1 MVAVELNNNHRTK
14 SLQIVLCAFGFFFC
28 GLVLVAA
35 GFLRFF
41 LVGMASP
48 SRRRDTDLMKL

>member
-1 MVAVELNNNHRTK
+1 
-14 SLQIVLCAFGFFFC
+14 
-28 GLVLVAA
+28 LVLVAA